1 MRTTFGETV
10 IYIFMNMMLQRF
22 LLISISLIEK
32 LIVLPYRIIQS
43 LRY

>member
-1 MRTTFGETV
+1 MRTTFGENV

-32 LIVLPYRIIQS
+32 FIVLPYGTIQS